1 MKKHTF
7 DPLSFTFGVI
17 FLMIAVASLITTDL
31 DYRLSDWV
39 LPASVLV
46 LGVGLLAASL
56 RGIKGGEDGSQ
67 ESEVGNLQSEVGAE
81 SDQDTLVD

>member
-7 DPLSFTFGVI
+7 DPLSFVAGAI
-17 FLMIAVASLITTDL
+17 FLMIAAAAVLNTNL
-31 DYRLSDWV
+31 DYELSGWV

-56 RGIKGGEDGSQ
+56 RGIKAEDHRPQ
-67 ESEVGNLQSEVGAE
+67 TTDDRPEVDG
-81 SDQDTLVD
+81 DTLVE

>member
-7 DPLSFTFGVI
+7 DPLSFVAGAI
-17 FLMIAVASLITTDL
+17 FLMISAAAVLNTDL
-31 DYRLSDWV
+31 DYELSGWV

-56 RGIKGGEDGSQ
+56 RGMKSEDLGPQTSDLRP
-67 ESEVGNLQSEVGAE
+67 EAE
-81 SDQDTLVD
+81 EDTLVE

>member
-7 DPLSFTFGVI
+7 DPLSFVAGVI
-17 FLMIAVASLITTDL
+17 FLMISAAAVLKTDL
-31 DYRLSDWV
+31 DYELSGWI

-56 RGIKGGEDGSQ
+56 RGMRSDDDGSRTT
-67 ESEVGNLQSEVGAE
+67 EAGAAAE
-81 SDQDTLVD
+81 QDTLVE

>member
-7 DPLSFTFGVI
+7 DPLSFVAGAI
-17 FLMIAVASLITTDL
+17 FLMISAAAVLNTNL
-31 DYRLSDWV
+31 DYELSGWV

-56 RGIKGGEDGSQ
+56 RGMRGTGDDGTRTT
-67 ESEVGNLQSEVGAE
+67 EAGAE
-81 SDQDTLVD
+81 LSDDTVE